1 MGIVREYLEEKKDE
15 VQAQE
20 TEIKKLQKELWEE
33 NARNKK
39 LKLENKVL
47 KGEKAEEEDFSVNS
61 SDDSSNI
68 SLSSI
73 NLDAESR
80 T

>member
-1 MGIVREYLEEKKDE
+1 MRRFGENKDE

-20 TEIKKLQKELWEE
+20 IEIKKLQKELWEE
-33 NARNKK
+33 RARNKR
-39 LKLENKVL
+39 LKLENRVL
-47 KGEKAEEEDFSVNS
+47 KGEEAEEDDFSVNS
-61 SDDSSNI
+61 SDESSNI